1 MTLPPIAAWL
11 GDTPMKAI
19 LCRRYGSPDSL
30 CLEDVPPPPAPGDGE
45 VMVRIHATSINAGD
59 WHLMRGSPPPVRLMF
74 GMRRPKHPVLGS
86 DFAGRVTA
94 VGAGVSR
101 FRVGDGVMGELS
113 GHGFGA
119 FAEYVRVPESALA
132 AKPDALSD
140 EEAAALPMAAVTAL
154 QGLRDHGGIESGQ
167 RVLIH
172 GASGGVGTY
181 AVQLAKAHG
190 AEVTG
195 VCRTEKAERVRA
207 LGVDHVID
215 HTREEVTQS
224 GARYDL
230 ILDTA
235 ARHSVFRLRHLLTP
249 GGRYVL
255 VGGPFGRLLG
265 AMVFGSLI
273 SRTGGRKLGAM
284 LAQPR
289 LGDVETVRDLAVSG
303 AIRPA
308 IDRVFTLGEVPEAMA
323 YLESGKAF
331 GKLTVRVGR
340 D

>member
-1 MTLPPIAAWL
+1 
-11 GDTPMKAI
+11 MKAI
-19 LCRRYGSPDSL
+19 LCRRYGPPDTL
-30 CLEDVPPPPAPGDGE
+30 CLEEVPPPPTPGVGE

-59 WHLMRGSPPPVRLMF
+59 RHLMRGSPPPVRLMF
-74 GMRRPKHPVLGS
+74 GMRRLKHPILGS
-86 DFAGRVTA
+86 DFAGRVES
-94 VGAGVSR
+94 VGEGVSR
-101 FRVGDGVMGELS
+101 FQVGDGVMGDLS
-113 GHGFGA
+113 EHGFGA
-119 FAEYVRVPESALA
+119 FAEYARVPESALA
-132 AKPDALSD
+132 AKPDALTH
-140 EEAAALPMAAVTAL
+140 EQAAALPVAAVTAL
-154 QGLRDHGGIESGQ
+154 QGLRDHGGIRAGQ

-181 AVQLAKAHG
+181 AVQLAKAFG

-195 VCRTEKAERVRA
+195 VCRAEKAARVRA
-207 LGVDHVID
+207 LGADHVID
-215 HTREEVTQS
+215 HTREEVTQC
-224 GARYDL
+224 GVRYDL

-255 VGGPFGRLLG
+255 VGGPFRRLLG
-265 AMVFGSLI
+265 AMVFGPWI
-273 SRTGGRKLGAM
+273 SRAGGRKLGAM
-284 LAQPR
+284 LAKPR

-308 IDRVFTLGEVPEAMA
+308 IDRVFALGEVPEAIA

-331 GKLTVRVGR
+331 GKLVVRVGS